1 MLFHVTE
8 LSLLFDSFIA
18 FAFHSLARCLERDVE
33 TGSCARV
40 GDKGSLFKTCVT
52 AAFCFNN
59 PLFSFLAPCLGVSC
73 CSCIAQLVV
82 LR

>member
-1 MLFHVTE
+1 MLFHITE
-8 LSLLFDSFIA
+8 LSLLFDTFIA
-18 FAFHSLARCLERDVE
+18 LAFHNPARCLERDVE

-59 PLFSFLAPCLGVSC
+59 PLFSVFAPCLGVSC
-73 CSCIAQLVV
+73 CSWISQLVV